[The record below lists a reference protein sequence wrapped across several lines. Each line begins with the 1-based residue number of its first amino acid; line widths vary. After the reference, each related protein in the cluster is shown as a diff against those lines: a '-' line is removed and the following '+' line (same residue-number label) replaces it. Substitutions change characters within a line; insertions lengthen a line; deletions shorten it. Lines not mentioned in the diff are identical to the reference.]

1 MSGKVLKLL
10 SEGKTD
16 TAKIK
21 MFRTTR
27 LDGKVIKL
35 DDMIKMN
42 LRQHSRLCRN
52 ILEQES
58 KIL

>member
-1 MSGKVLKLL
+1 MQVNLHKPAEAMSEKVLKLL

-21 MFRTTR
+21 MSYR

-35 DDMIKMN
+35 DDMIK
-42 LRQHSRLCRN
+42 
-52 ILEQES
+52 
-58 KIL
+58 